1 MSFMKLTA
9 QVKLAPNTEQR
20 TALDRTLRAVNA
32 ACTFANRVAWQARTF
47 RQFSLHRLIYREIRE
62 RFHLSAQM
70 AIQVLAK
77 VADAYKAGRRCE
89 RTFRPR
95 GSFPY
100 DLRILSWR
108 LTEQTVSIWTLA
120 GRQVIPFVC
129 GERQRALLVAQ
140 RGETDLVYRD
150 ATFYLLT
157 TCEVSDPPIGEPTD
171 ILGMDLGLR
180 NIAVDSDGTRY
191 SAAHILSL
199 RHRHRRLRQK
209 LQTKGTRSATR
220 RLRLRRRKEQRFQ
233 ADVNHC
239 IAKQLVASAQGT
251 RRAIALED
259 LQGIR
264 ERVSARRAQRAT
276 LHSWA
281 FGQLRAFVSYK
292 ARQAG
297 VPVLFVDPRYT
308 SQRCPRCGHTA
319 RANRPSQS
327 WFQCVACGFAGLAD
341 HIAAENIRR
350 AAVNQPNVARDDVK
364 ACPHGRTATE
374 RSSKLP
380 VGAGSS

>member
-1 MSFMKLTA
+1 MKLTA
-9 QVKLAPNTEQR
+9 QVKLVSTAEQR
-20 TALDRTLRAVNA
+20 RALARTLRAANA
-32 ACTFANRVAWQARTF
+32 ACTFASRMAWKTKTF
-47 RQFSLHRLIYREIRE
+47 RQFALHKLVYREIRE

-70 AIQVLAK
+70 AIRVLAK

-100 DLRILSWR
+100 DCRILSWKQN
-108 LTEQTVSIWTLA
+108 EQTVSIWTLA

-129 GERQRALLVAQ
+129 GVRQRAMLAAQ

-150 ATFYLLT
+150 GIFYLLT
-157 TCEVSDPPIGEPTD
+157 TCEVLDPPVVETTGV
-171 ILGMDLGLR
+171 LGVDLGLR
-180 NIAVDSDGTRY
+180 NIAVDSDGIRY
-191 SAAHILSL
+191 SGAHVLSL

-209 LQTKGTRSATR
+209 LQAKGTRSATR
-220 RLRLRRRKEQRFQ
+220 LLVRRRRKERRFQ
-233 ADVNHC
+233 TDVNHG

-251 RRAIALED
+251 RRAIALEN

-264 ERVSARRAQRAT
+264 QRVSARRAQRAT

-281 FGQLRAFVSYK
+281 FGQLQAFVSYK

-297 VPVLFVDPRYT
+297 VPVLLVDPHYT
-308 SQRCPRCGHTA
+308 SQRCPHCGHTA

-327 WFQCVACGFAGLAD
+327 LFRCVACGFAGLAD

-350 AAVNQPNVARDDVK
+350 AAVNQPYVACDDVQARLK
-364 ACPHGRTATE
+364 GRTATE
-374 RSSKLP
+374 HSSKLLAR
-380 VGAGSS
+380 AGSG